1 MTHDEWKAVLE
12 EQRPKGREAQRG
24 PDVPVEECEVID
36 ANLAEYAGNAAW
48 IGIAWRPKDRSHP
61 YFADITALREEWRRQ
76 DAERTAKHFVD
87 HLPTRYRRYTL
98 DNLRAHVGNRAALTA
113 ADALKLGSNLYVWGP
128 AGNGKTHLAVATGR
142 RLAEAGH
149 RVSFYG
155 VVELFNQIR
164 SSFNGGER
172 PNLEWPEVLILD
184 DLGKIKPTEFVYE
197 VFYAALESRWA
208 NEKTTIFT
216 ANHRPSQAAAQLS
229 ADSESAA
236 AILSRMASGAVI
248 EVKGRDERLP
258 T

>member
-12 EQRPKGREAQRG
+12 RDTPKGYDARKG
-24 PDVPVEECEVID
+24 PDMPPAECEVID
-36 ANLAEYAGNAAW
+36 LNLEEYAGYAAW

-61 YFADITALREEWRRQ
+61 YFADINALREEWRRQ

-87 HLPTRYRRYTL
+87 HLPVRYRRYTV
-98 DNLRAHVGNRAALTA
+98 DNLRRHAGNDAAVKAATA
-113 ADALKLGSNLYVWGP
+113 FALGSNLYVWGA

-149 RVSFYG
+149 RVAFYG

-197 VFYAALESRWA
+197 VFYAALEHRWA
-208 NEKTTIFT
+208 NEKATIFT
-216 ANHRPSQAAAQLS
+216 ANHKPSQAAAQLS

-236 AILSRMASGAVI
+236 AVLSRMASGVVV
-248 EVKGRDERLP
+248 EVRGADERLP
-258 T
+258 R